1 MRFSSGALAILLR
14 FLCYFPL
21 FSASAIF
28 CAAAPTPVLV
38 DTDIG
43 TDVDDAYVLALL
55 MRCPELDVLGVTT
68 VSGDAPKRAQLA
80 AKFLALGGGRWRDV
94 PVVAGISGAAQPQE
108 QCDWATGYA
117 APNLRDRGGVEF
129 LREQINRRPGEITVV
144 ALGELTNIAA
154 LLASEPGMAPKIKR
168 IVLMGGALRR
178 GYAEGSGPE
187 PEWNIRCNVA
197 AARAVFASGV
207 PITMV
212 PLDATITLKLDGPKR
227 LPITSTGRPE
237 TDALAALTAIWTQ
250 TNPWH
255 WPDPILYDALP
266 IALLCEPALVRAEPL
281 RIEITDAGLTRA
293 VAGAPNADVVP
304 ASDPDA
310 FFRFYLGRMTAR

>member
-1 MRFSSGALAILLR
+1 MRALRWLP
-14 FLCYFPL
+14 FFC
-21 FSASAIF
+21 ASALLGL
-28 CAAAPTPVLV
+28 AAPTPVLI

-55 MRCPELDVLGVTT
+55 MRCPELEVLGVTT

-80 AKFLALGGGRWRDV
+80 AKFLALGGGRWRDL
-94 PVVAGISGAAQPQE
+94 PVVAGISGVAQPQE
-108 QCDWATGYA
+108 QCDWAAGYA
-117 APNLRDRGGVEF
+117 AANLRDSGGVEF
-129 LREQINRRPGEITVV
+129 LREQINRRPGEITIV

-154 LLASEPGMAPKIKR
+154 LLASERGLAAKIKR
-168 IVLMGGALRR
+168 IMLMGGALTR
-178 GYAEGSGPE
+178 GYAEGSAPE

-207 PITMV
+207 PLMLA
-212 PLDATITLKLDGPKR
+212 PLDATITLKLDGAKR
-227 LPITSTGRPE
+227 LPITLAGRPE

-266 IALLCEPALVRAEPL
+266 VALLCEPILAPSIPQHIV
-281 RIEITDAGLTRA
+281 IDDNGLTRA
-293 VAGAPNADVVP
+293 VHGAKPNADVVTQ
-304 ASDPDA
+304 SDPA
-310 FFRFYLGRMTAR
+310 KILGWVARRLGQ

>member
-1 MRFSSGALAILLR
+1 MNLPGLLLFCAGALLGT
-14 FLCYFPL
+14 
-21 FSASAIF
+21 
-28 CAAAPTPVLV
+28 AAPTPVLV

-80 AKFLALGGGRWRDV
+80 AKFLALGGGRWREV
-94 PVVAGISGAAQPQE
+94 PVVAGISGIAQPQE
-108 QCDWATGYA
+108 QCDWAAGFTA
-117 APNLRDRGGVEF
+117 ANLRAEGGVEF
-129 LREQINRRPGEITVV
+129 LREQINRRPGEINVV

-154 LLASEPGMAPKIKR
+154 LLATEPGLAAKIRR

-178 GYAEGSGPE
+178 GYAEGSAPE
-187 PEWNIRCNVA
+187 PEWNIRCNIA

-212 PLDATITLKLDGPKR
+212 PLDATITLKLDGAKR
-227 LPITSTGRPE
+227 LPITQSGRPE

-266 IALLCEPALVRAEPL
+266 IALLCDPALVRTDPM
-281 RIEITDAGLTRA
+281 RIEITDSGLTRA
-293 VAGAPNADVVP
+293 VAGPPNTDVVP
-304 ASDPDA
+304 SSNAEA
-310 FFRFYLGRMTAR
+310 FFRFFLTRLAGR

>member
-1 MRFSSGALAILLR
+1 MRLGHIPR
-14 FLCYFPL
+14 FLL

-28 CAAAPTPVLV
+28 CAAAPQPVLI

-80 AKFLALGGGRWRDV
+80 AKFLALGGGRWREV
-94 PVVAGISGAAQPQE
+94 PVVAGISGVAQPQE
-108 QCDWATGYA
+108 QCEWAAGFTA
-117 APNLRDRGGVEF
+117 ANLRAEGGVEF
-129 LREQINRRPGEITVV
+129 LREQINRRPGEITIV

-154 LLASEPGMAPKIKR
+154 LFVSEPGMAAKIRR

-178 GYAEGSGPE
+178 GYAEGSASE

-212 PLDATITLKLDGPKR
+212 PLDATITLKLDAAKR
-227 LPITSTGRPE
+227 LPITQSGRPE

-266 IALLCEPALVRAEPL
+266 IALLCEPAIVRAEPV
-281 RIEITDAGLTRA
+281 RIEITDAGLTHA
-293 VAGAPNADVVP
+293 VAGPPNAHVVP
-304 ASDPDA
+304 ASDANA
-310 FFRFYLGRMTAR
+310 FFRFYLGRLAGR

>member
-1 MRFSSGALAILLR
+1 MRLGLIPL
-14 FLCYFPL
+14 FLL

-38 DTDIG
+38 DTDLG

-55 MRCPELDVLGVTT
+55 MRCPELEVLGITT

-80 AKFLALGGGRWRDV
+80 AKFLALGGGRWRDI
-94 PVVAGISGAAQPQE
+94 PVVAGISGIAQPQE
-108 QCDWATGYA
+108 QCDWATGYTA
-117 APNLRDRGGVEF
+117 ANMRAEGGVQF
-129 LREQINRRPGEITVV
+129 LREQINRRPGEITVL

-154 LLASEPGMAPKIKR
+154 LLATEPGFGSKIRR

-178 GYAEGSGPE
+178 GYAEGSAPE
-187 PEWNIRCNVA
+187 PEWNVRCNVA
-197 AARAVFASGV
+197 AARAVFTSGV

-212 PLDATITLKLDGPKR
+212 PLDATITLKLDGAKR
-227 LPITSTGRPE
+227 LPITQSGRPE
-237 TDALAALTAIWTQ
+237 TDALAALTAVWTQ

-266 IALLCEPALVRAEPL
+266 VALLCEPALARSEPM
-281 RIEITDAGLTRA
+281 RIEITDPGLTQIIP
-293 VAGAPNADVVP
+293 GPPNAAVVP
-304 ASDPDA
+304 VSDPDA
-310 FFRFYLGRMTAR
+310 FFRFFHARMKGR

>member
-1 MRFSSGALAILLR
+1 MSVSLRVHPCFSFLL
-14 FLCYFPL
+14 FC
-21 FSASAIF
+21 AAAIF
-28 CAAAPTPVLV
+28 CAAAPQPVLI

-80 AKFLALGGGRWRDV
+80 AKFLALGGGRWREV
-94 PVVAGISGAAQPQE
+94 PVVAGISGTAQPQE
-108 QCDWATGYA
+108 QCDWAAGYA
-117 APNLRDRGGVEF
+117 AANLRAEGGVEF
-129 LREQINRRPGEITVV
+129 LRAQINRRPGEITVL
-144 ALGELTNIAA
+144 ALGELTNLAA
-154 LLASEPGMAPKIKR
+154 LLASEPGLGAKIRR

-212 PLDATITLKLDGPKR
+212 PLDATITLKLDGAKR
-227 LPITSTGRPE
+227 LPVTQAGRPE

-255 WPDPILYDALP
+255 WPDPILYDVLP
-266 IALLCEPALVRAEPL
+266 IALLCDPALVRTEPQ

-293 VAGAPNADVVP
+293 DAGPPNADVVP
-304 ASDPDA
+304 ASEADA
-310 FFRFYLGRMTAR
+310 FFRFYLARMTGR